1 MAVIGID
8 LGATKTAG
16 LVLEEGRIEEKYRQ
30 PTDASS
36 PEGIESGLVGIC
48 SRLIEGAESKGLR
61 VAALGLGIAGFIDF
75 PRGVVSDAPNH
86 PLHDYPVR
94 DILQERFQ
102 LPVYVDNDGNLAALA
117 ESRMGAGRGA
127 NHLVHLNLGTGI
139 GGGII
144 MDGRVYRGSLGA
156 AAELGHMIIMENGPL
171 CNCGARGCLES
182 LVSGVA
188 IYRRVE
194 RLAMNHEKSPLTDEF
209 LANPAAFAADDVCRH
224 ADSGDKQARD
234 ILAEAGVHLG
244 VGIAS
249 LVNIFNP
256 EVVTLS
262 GGLLGCFHYMENTM
276 RQSFG
281 ESAIPISRD
290 HVRILTGILGGDGGS
305 LGAALLAISRGDC

>member
-1 MAVIGID
+1 LAVIGID

-16 LVLEEGRIEEKYRQ
+16 LLFEGERIEQKHRL

-36 PEGIESGLVGIC
+36 PQGIEAGLMEIC
-48 SRLIEGAESKGLR
+48 SRLIEEAAGKGLE
-61 VAALGLGIAGFIDF
+61 VEALGLGIAGFIDF
-75 PRGVVSDAPNH
+75 PRGVVTDAPNH
-86 PLHDYPVR
+86 PLHNYPVR

-102 LPVYVDNDGNLAALA
+102 VPVFVDNDGNLSALA
-117 ESRMGAGRGA
+117 ESRMGAGKGA
-127 NHLVHLNLGTGI
+127 NHLVHLTMGTGI

-144 MDGRVYRGSLGA
+144 LDGRVYRGALGA

-194 RLAMNHEKSPLTDEF
+194 RLAMAGEKSPLTDEF
-209 LANPAAFAADDVCRH
+209 LADPACFAADDVCRH
-224 ADSGDKQARD
+224 ANDGNKPARD
-234 ILAEAGVHLG
+234 ILAEAGSHLG

-262 GGLLGCFHYMENTM
+262 GGLLGCFKYMENTM

-290 HVRILTGILGGDGGS
+290 HVRILTGTLGNEGGS
-305 LGAALLAISRGDC
+305 LGAALLAISRGNC